1 VLDNALFLR
10 GVGELTAGDPDLA
23 ADYLNTLAQEFI
35 QQNQESRL
43 GAILHTGDWL
53 SHELGDT
60 RDKLRKSEDA
70 LQEYARNS
78 GIILTNETNMGL
90 PVAIGVWLLDLSLGN
105 PERDYVAGKLKEWGL
120 EVTTGIGKTGVV
132 GTIRVGNNPRAIGL
146 RADMDALPMDEH
158 NTFDHRSQHK
168 GRMHACG
175 HDGHTTM
182 LLGAAK
188 YLSATRN
195 FDGTVHLIFQ
205 PAEEGRG
212 GALAMVEDGL
222 FEKFPCEQIFGMH
235 NRPKLEVGK
244 FAIRSGPQMA
254 GGGLFDIKI
263 TGKGAHGARP
273 ETGIDPVIIATQI
286 ISALQSVVSRNVA
299 PLDSA
304 VISVTQM
311 HAGDAYNVI
320 PQEAV
325 LRGTIRAF
333 RKETM
338 ALVKERIE
346 TISKGIAQTLGG
358 KAEADV
364 RIAFPPLVNDKDA
377 VKFIADVA
385 AEIVGE
391 ANMNREGPYV
401 MASEDFSYMLEKVPG
416 AFINIGNGGGEG
428 GCEVHNPSYDFN
440 DDIITLGATL
450 WSRVVETK
458 LRKDAR

>member
-1 VLDNALFLR
+1 MKIEPLIAAATA
-10 GVGELTAGDPDLA
+10 ELTAIRRDIHAHP
-23 ADYLNTLAQEFI
+23 
-35 QQNQESRL
+35 
-43 GAILHTGDWL
+43 
-53 SHELGDT
+53 ELGFEEERT
-60 RDKLRKSEDA
+60 ST
-70 LQEYARNS
+70 
-78 GIILTNETNMGL
+78 I
-90 PVAIGVWLLDLSLGN
+90 VAQ
-105 PERDYVAGKLKEWGL
+105 KLKEWGC

-146 RADMDALPMDEH
+146 RADMDALPMDEL
-158 NTFDHRSQHK
+158 NTFDHRSQHR

-175 HDGHTTM
+175 HDGHTAM

-188 YLSATRN
+188 YLAATRN

-212 GALAMVEDGL
+212 GAEAMVKDGL
-222 FEKFPCEQIFGMH
+222 FQKFPCEIIFGMH
-235 NRPKLEVGK
+235 NRPKLDVGK

-254 GGGLFDIKI
+254 GGGLFDIHI

-311 HAGDAYNVI
+311 HSGDAYNVI

-325 LRGTIRAF
+325 LRGTIRDF

-338 ALVKERIE
+338 ALIKERIE
-346 TISKGIAQTLGG
+346 TISSGIAATLGG
-358 KAEADV
+358 SAKADV

-385 AEIVGE
+385 AEIVGPE
-391 ANMNREGPYV
+391 NMNREGPFV
-401 MASEDFSYMLEKVPG
+401 MASEDFSYMLEQVPG

-440 DDIITLGATL
+440 DEALTLGSTL
-450 WSRVVETK
+450 WARVVEK
-458 LRKDAR
+458 RLAKDPR

>member
-1 VLDNALFLR
+1 MNIEPKIAAYAK
-10 GVGELTAGDPDLA
+10 ELTAIRRDIHAHP
-23 ADYLNTLAQEFI
+23 
-35 QQNQESRL
+35 
-43 GAILHTGDWL
+43 
-53 SHELGDT
+53 ELGFE
-60 RDKLRKSEDA
+60 EDRTSA
-70 LQEYARNS
+70 
-78 GIILTNETNMGL
+78 I
-90 PVAIGVWLLDLSLGN
+90 VAQ
-105 PERDYVAGKLKEWGL
+105 KLKEFGC

-132 GTIRVGNNPRAIGL
+132 GTVRVGNNPRAIGL

-182 LLGAAK
+182 LLGAAR

-195 FDGTVHLIFQ
+195 FDGTVHFIFQ

-212 GALAMVEDGL
+212 GAEAMVKDGL

-235 NRPKLEVGK
+235 NRPKLDVGK

-254 GGGLFDIKI
+254 GGGLFDVHI

-273 ETGIDPVIIATQI
+273 ETGIDPVIIGTQI

-338 ALVKERIE
+338 ALIKERIE
-346 TISKGIAQTLGG
+346 TISSGIARTLGG
-358 KAEADV
+358 SAKADV

-385 AEIVGE
+385 ETIVGKD
-391 ANMNREGPYV
+391 NMNREGLFV

-428 GCEVHNPSYDFN
+428 GCEVHNPGYDFN
-440 DDIITLGATL
+440 DEILTLGATL